1 MLDDFLPA
9 IICIA
14 ILVGAV
20 LFGWISDHPRIRRYG
35 HPEFV
40 RTGPSPRNNA
50 SVVSRSRRRLNRATT
65 YLPPQLRCISNPVL
79 GSNCFCPSA

>member
-35 HPEFV
+35 RPEFV
-40 RTGPSPRNNA
+40 RT
-50 SVVSRSRRRLNRATT
+50 RSRPKKQRKSGEPVETSTELSHNIPASATP
-65 YLPPQLRCISNPVL
+65 LH
-79 GSNCFCPSA
+79 